1 MAAYMNSSLSD
12 ALTMRCLLWST
23 VSEVI
28 RQMSVRTEEIVSWFD
43 IFNTLQQKV
52 LGSRFGLRAT
62 RSQRHN

>member
-23 VSEVI
+23 VSDVI
-28 RQMSVRTEEIVSWFD
+28 RQMSVKTEEIVSWFD
-43 IFNTLQQKV
+43 ISNTLQQKV

-62 RSQRHN
+62 RS